1 MVLVTGAT
9 GLLGSYLVK
18 LLLGK
23 GEQVRAI
30 RRSTSDL
37 SLLTG
42 YADKIEWVY
51 TDILDVPGLEDAM
64 QGVTQVYHC
73 AAVISFVP
81 HEVEGMMKA
90 NIEGTANV
98 MNAALNVG
106 VEKAVYVSSIAAFG
120 IAPQDKV
127 IDEKFSDPNINK
139 AFWYYRSKHYAER
152 EAWRANAEGLNV
164 VVACPG
170 TIIGAGWWDDE
181 PNSLFKE
188 IYNGL
193 KFYTTATMG
202 FVDVRDVAECLYLL
216 MQAQNDGEKYIITAE
231 NVAFKDLMFLMA
243 DTMKVKRPAIHATP
257 LVRSIAWVVEAVK
270 AWFTKKRPLITKESA
285 ALASI
290 NFQFSNAKIKKALNY
305 NFRPISQTVLDTAQV
320 FLKSNKE
327 GKKWGVFEELQNK

>member
-18 LLLGK
+18 LLLAK

-30 RRSTSDL
+30 RRRTSDL

-42 YADKIEWVY
+42 YTDKVEWVY
-51 TDILDVPGLEDAM
+51 ADVLDIPSLEEAM
-64 QGVTQVYHC
+64 EGVMQVYHC
-73 AAVISFVP
+73 AAIISFVP
-81 HEVEGMMKA
+81 SEVDGMMKA

-98 MNAALNVG
+98 MNAALNAG
-106 VEKAVYVSSIAAFG
+106 VQKVVYVSSIASFG
-120 IAPQDKV
+120 IAPEGKV

-202 FVDVRDVAECLYLL
+202 FVDVRDVANCLYLL
-216 MQAQNDGEKYIITAE
+216 MRAENNGEKYIIISE
-231 NVAFKDLMFLMA
+231 NVPFKDLMFLMA
-243 DTMKVKRPAIHATP
+243 DTMKVKRPSIHATP

-270 AWFTKKRPLITKESA
+270 SWFTKKRPLITKESA

-290 NFQFSNAKIKKALNY
+290 NFQFSNAKIKHALNY
-305 NFRPISQTVLDTAQV
+305 NFRPISQTVLDSARV
-320 FLKSNKE
+320 FLKSNAE
-327 GKKWGVFEELQNK
+327 GKDWGVYEDLN

>member
-18 LLLGK
+18 VLLAK

-30 RRSTSDL
+30 RRTTSDL

-42 YADKIEWVY
+42 YQNKVEWVY
-51 TDILDVPGLEDAM
+51 ADVLDVPSLEDAM
-64 QGVTQVYHC
+64 EGITQVYHC
-73 AAVISFVP
+73 AAIISFIP
-81 HEVEGMMKA
+81 AEVDGMMKA

-98 MNAALNVG
+98 MNAALNAG
-106 VEKAVYVSSIAAFG
+106 VQKVVYVSSIASFG
-120 IAPQDKV
+120 IAPEGKV

-152 EAWRANAEGLNV
+152 EAWRANAEGMNV

-202 FVDVRDVAECLYLL
+202 FVDVRDVANCLYLL
-216 MQAQNDGEKYIITAE
+216 MQAENDGEKYIITAE
-231 NVAFKDLMFLMA
+231 NIAFKDLMFLMA
-243 DTMKVKRPAIHATP
+243 DTMKVKRPSIHATP
-257 LVRSIAWVVEAVK
+257 FVRSVAWIVEAVK
-270 AWFTKKRPLITKESA
+270 SWFTKKRPLITKESA

-305 NFRPISQTVLDTAQV
+305 NFRPISQTVLDTAHV
-320 FLKSNKE
+320 FMKSNKE
-327 GKKWGVFEELQNK
+327 GKDWGVYEEIN

>member
-18 LLLGK
+18 LLLAK

-30 RRSTSDL
+30 RRQSSDL

-42 YADKIEWVY
+42 YADKVEWVY
-51 TDILDVPGLEDAM
+51 ADVQDVPSLEDAM
-64 QGVTQVYHC
+64 QGITQVYHC

-81 HEVEGMMKA
+81 SEVDGMMKA

-98 MNAALNVG
+98 MNAALNEG
-106 VEKAVYVSSIAAFG
+106 VQKVVYVSSIAAFG
-120 IAPQDKV
+120 IAAEDKV
-127 IDEKFSDPNINK
+127 IDEKFTDPNINK

-152 EAWRANAEGLNV
+152 EAWRANAEGLDV

-170 TIIGAGWWDDE
+170 TILGAGWWDDE

-188 IYNGL
+188 IYHGL
-193 KFYTTATMG
+193 KFYTTASMG
-202 FVDVRDVAECLYLL
+202 FVDVRDVVNCLYLL
-216 MQAQNDGEKYIITAE
+216 MQDKDNSGEKYIIVAE
-231 NVAFKDLMFLMA
+231 NTKFNDLMFLMA
-243 DTMKVKRPAIHATP
+243 DTMKVKRPSIHATP
-257 LVRSIAWVVEAVK
+257 FIRSVAWVVEAFK

-290 NFQFSNAKIKKALNY
+290 NFRFSNQKIKQRYNY
-305 NFRPISQTVLDTAQV
+305 NFRPISQTVVDTARV
-320 FLKSNKE
+320 FLQTKGESKE
-327 GKKWGVFEELQNK
+327 WGVFEELH